1 MVFVIIFLFVL
12 LIVGSILVWYY
23 TMHKVEL
30 TKIRECA
37 SKALEKRNNLC
48 DTCDHCITICGKEAY
63 DKYHTDDYCP
73 LGNHS
78 TTVEKCRRYEVKE
91 TRPSTK

>member
-1 MVFVIIFLFVL
+1 
-12 LIVGSILVWYY
+12 
-23 TMHKVEL
+23 MHKLEL

-37 SKALEKRNNLC
+37 SKSLEKRNNLC
-48 DTCDHCITICGKEAY
+48 DTCEHCITICGKEAY

>member
-12 LIVGSILVWYY
+12 LIVSILVWYY
-23 TMHKVEL
+23 TTHKLVL

-37 SKALEKRNNLC
+37 SKAGEKRNNLC

-63 DKYHTDDYCP
+63 NKYHTDDYCP
-73 LGNHS
+73 LGNHN
-78 TTVEKCRRYEVKE
+78 TTVKQCKIYEVKE

>member
-23 TMHKVEL
+23 TMHKFEL
-30 TKIRECA
+30 TKIRECT

-48 DTCDHCITICGKEAY
+48 DTCDHCIIICGKDAY
-63 DKYHTDDYCP
+63 NKYRTDRCCP
-73 LGNHS
+73 LGNHD
-78 TTVEKCRRYEVKE
+78 TTVEQCKIYEVKE

>member
-23 TMHKVEL
+23 TRHKLEL
-30 TKIRECA
+30 TKIRECT
-37 SKALEKRNNLC
+37 SKAVEKRNNLC

-63 DKYHTDDYCP
+63 DKYHTYDYCP

-78 TTVEKCRRYEVKE
+78 TTVEKCRRYEGKE

>member
-12 LIVGSILVWYY
+12 SIIVSILVWYC
-23 TMHKVEL
+23 TTHKLEL
-30 TKIRECA
+30 TNIRDCV
-37 SKALEKRNNLC
+37 SKAGEKRNNLC

-63 DKYHTDDYCP
+63 NKYHTDDYCP
-73 LGNHS
+73 LGNHD
-78 TTVEKCRRYEVKE
+78 TTVEKCKRYEVKE

>member
-23 TMHKVEL
+23 TMHKCDL
-30 TKIRECA
+30 TKIRECT

-48 DTCDHCITICGKEAY
+48 DTCDHCIIICGKGAY
-63 DKYHTDDYCP
+63 NKYHTDYGCP
-73 LGNHS
+73 LGNHD
-78 TTVEKCRRYEVKE
+78 TTVEKCRRYKVKE

>member
-78 TTVEKCRRYEVKE
+78 TTVEKCKRYEVKE

>member
-1 MVFVIIFLFVL
+1 MVFVLIFLFVL
-12 LIVGSILVWYY
+12 LIVSILVWYY
-23 TMHKVEL
+23 TMHKLEL

-48 DTCDHCITICGKEAY
+48 DTCEHCITICGKEAY

-73 LGNHS
+73 LRNHS

>member
-23 TMHKVEL
+23 TMHKLEL
-30 TKIRECA
+30 TKIRECT
-37 SKALEKRNNLC
+37 SKAMEKRNNLC

>member
-23 TMHKVEL
+23 TMHKLDL

-37 SKALEKRNNLC
+37 SKAVEKRNNLC

>member
-12 LIVGSILVWYY
+12 LSVISIVLYY
-23 TMHKVEL
+23 TTHKLDL

-37 SKALEKRNNLC
+37 LKALEKRNNLC
-48 DTCDHCITICGKEAY
+48 NTCDHCITICGKEAY
-63 DKYHTDDYCP
+63 NKYHTDDYCP
-73 LGNHS
+73 LGNHD
-78 TTVEKCRRYEVKE
+78 TTVEQCKIYEVKE

>member
-12 LIVGSILVWYY
+12 LIVGSIVWYY
-23 TMHKVEL
+23 TRHKL
-30 TKIRECA
+30 DLIKIRECT

-48 DTCDHCITICGKEAY
+48 DTCEHCIIICGKDTYNKYRTDY
-63 DKYHTDDYCP
+63 DCP
-73 LGNHS
+73 LGNHD

>member
-23 TMHKVEL
+23 TMHKLEL

-37 SKALEKRNNLC
+37 SKAMEKRNNLC
-48 DTCDHCITICGKEAY
+48 DTCEHCITICGKGAY
-63 DKYHTDDYCP
+63 NKYRTDYDCP
-73 LGNHS
+73 LGNHD

>member
-12 LIVGSILVWYY
+12 LSVISIVWYY
-23 TMHKVEL
+23 TAHKLDL

-48 DTCDHCITICGKEAY
+48 DTCEHCITICGKEAFN
-63 DKYHTDDYCP
+63 KYHTDDYCP
-73 LGNHS
+73 LGNHD

>member
-12 LIVGSILVWYY
+12 LIVGSIVWYY
-23 TMHKVEL
+23 TRHKL
-30 TKIRECA
+30 DLIKIRECT

-48 DTCDHCITICGKEAY
+48 DTCEHCITICGKEAY

-73 LGNHS
+73 LRNHS

>member
-1 MVFVIIFLFVL
+1 MVSVIIFLFVL

-23 TMHKVEL
+23 TMHKFDL

-48 DTCDHCITICGKEAY
+48 DTCEHCITICGKGVY
-63 DKYHTDDYCP
+63 DKYRTDRCCP
-73 LGNHS
+73 LGNHD
-78 TTVEKCRRYEVKE
+78 TTVEQCKIYEVKE

>member
-23 TMHKVEL
+23 TRHKLEL

-37 SKALEKRNNLC
+37 SKTLEKRNNLC

>member
-23 TMHKVEL
+23 TTHKLEL
-30 TKIRECA
+30 TNIIDSV
-37 SKALEKRNNLC
+37 SKAGEKRNNLC
-48 DTCDHCITICGKEAY
+48 DTCEHCIIICGKEAY
-63 DKYHTDDYCP
+63 NKYRTDYDCP
-73 LGNHS
+73 LGNHD
-78 TTVEKCRRYEVKE
+78 TTVEKCKRYEVKE